1 MLDINVIDNI
11 FKCYPSECV
20 PYENLAGKEETMKA
34 VVIHAAKDLRVEERD
49 PGDPGAGQ
57 LDIAVEAGGICGS
70 DLHYYNHGGFGTIR
84 LREPMILGHEIA
96 GTIRAL
102 GQGVSGFAIGDRV
115 AVSPSRPCNTCDYCL
130 KGMQNHCVRM
140 RFYGSAMPMPH
151 IQGAFRQRLIAEAW
165 QCHKVADGVSIN
177 EAAFAEPFAVTL
189 HAVNRAGSL
198 LGKRVLVTG
207 CGPIGA
213 LTILAARAHGAQE
226 IIATDV
232 MDAVLVKAREV
243 GADRTINVAEQA
255 EGLAAYSI
263 NKGYFDVMFEAS
275 GNERALR
282 AGLETLRP
290 RGVLMQLGLGGDISI
305 PQNIIVSKE
314 IDLRG
319 SFRFHE
325 EFALAVDLINRQA
338 VDVKPLLTGIFNL
351 DEAIKAF
358 EIAGDRSR
366 SMKVHLAFS

>member
-1 MLDINVIDNI
+1 LE
-11 FKCYPSECV
+11 F
-20 PYENLAGKEETMKA
+20 GRKEKIMKA
-34 VVIHAAKDLRVEERD
+34 VVIHAAKDLRIED
-49 PGDPGAGQ
+49 SHPGDLAAGQ
-57 LDIAVEAGGICGS
+57 VEIGIEAGGICGS

-102 GQGVSGFAIGDRV
+102 GQGVSRVAVGDRV
-115 AVSPSRPCNTCDYCL
+115 AVSPSRPCDKCDYCL
-130 KGMQNHCVRM
+130 KGLQNHCLNM

-165 QCHKVADGVSIN
+165 QCHKVADGISIN

-189 HAVNRAGSL
+189 HAVNRCGSL
-198 LGKRVLVTG
+198 LGKRVLITG

-232 MDAVLVKAREV
+232 MDAVLVKAREA
-243 GADRTINVAEQA
+243 GADRTINVAEHA
-255 EGLAAYSI
+255 EELAAYSV

-275 GNERALR
+275 GNQQALR

-290 RGVLMQLGLGGDISI
+290 RGILMQLGLGGDISI
-305 PQNIIVSKE
+305 PQNMIVSKE

-325 EFALAVDLINRQA
+325 EFALAVDLINRR
-338 VDVKPLLTGIFNL
+338 VIDVKPLLTGIFDL
-351 DEAIKAF
+351 DDAVKAF

-366 SMKVHLAFS
+366 SIKVHLAFS